1 MNRYF
6 ERVVF
11 TSQNVLDGKCITV
24 VYHDTD
30 DDWQFFSD
38 DDINISSS
46 IAKIASLIEI
56 LKIDVT
62 VIDLITQL
70 PIGYRAIRKDRSTDW
85 EINKL

>member
-11 TSQNVLDGKCITV
+11 TSQNVLDGKLITV
-24 VYHDTD
+24 VYHDCD

-38 DDINISSS
+38 HDTNISSGTV
-46 IAKIASLIEI
+46 KIASLIEI
-56 LKIDVT
+56 LKIDVS
-62 VIDLITQL
+62 VIDLITYL
-70 PIGYRAIRKDRSTDW
+70 PIGYRAIRKDKSNDW